1 VRAVAQRRGEVT
13 GASGR
18 TCSGC
23 SSCIICLSD
32 TRSHCAGGERPVS
45 DSLMPTKSLI
55 LPLRLFRFSSALRI
69 DLLYGP

>member
-1 VRAVAQRRGEVT
+1 
-13 GASGR
+13 
-18 TCSGC
+18 
-23 SSCIICLSD
+23 
-32 TRSHCAGGERPVS
+32 VS